1 MINIS
6 IKNNTLILVRKP
18 YLKTLEELETFKMG
32 IWIYFS
38 QISKIKI
45 KLVGPFSIIYI
56 SIMPWTV

>member
-32 IWIYFS
+32 FWKYFS
-38 QISKIKI
+38 QISKIEI

-56 SIMPWTV
+56 LIMPRMV